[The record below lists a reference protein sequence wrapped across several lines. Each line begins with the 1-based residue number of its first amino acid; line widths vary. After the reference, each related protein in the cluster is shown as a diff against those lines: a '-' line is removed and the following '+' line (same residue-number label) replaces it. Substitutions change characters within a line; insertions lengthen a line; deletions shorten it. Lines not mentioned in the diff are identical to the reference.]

1 MSDFELTERLDSD
14 AAVEYLENLIKR
26 NRKVYN
32 IEVVFGP
39 GTPSPEMW
47 IYDDPVGSESD
58 AIRKDCLKLV
68 SDATRTFGKLN
79 VLFEITHN

>member
-32 IEVVFGP
+32 IEVVF
-39 GTPSPEMW
+39 
-47 IYDDPVGSESD
+47 
-58 AIRKDCLKLV
+58 
-68 SDATRTFGKLN
+68 
-79 VLFEITHN
+79 